1 MHPYTKEIGV
11 ICDRYVYW
19 SDGSFMDRDHLAGLN
34 MALRGKNNDRGK
46 KIPVRR
52 NVKSQRVKRKS
63 SRSANKELKQAY
75 AVYRI
80 KANEKDKYDIV
91 YLSPQQE
98 GQVYDY
104 DTSLR
109 THSSAYRQEPTNH
122 FSKKGLLRM
131 PRIKEYADI
140 ATLCI

>member
-1 MHPYTKEIGV
+1 MNT
-11 ICDRYVYW
+11 
-19 SDGSFMDRDHLAGLN
+19 
-34 MALRGKNNDRGK
+34 
-46 KIPVRR
+46 
-52 NVKSQRVKRKS
+52 KRKS

-91 YLSPQQE
+91 YLSPQQD

-104 DTSLR
+104 GTSLR
-109 THSSAYRQEPTNH
+109 THSSAYRQEPNNY
-122 FSKKGLLRM
+122 FSEKGLLRM

-140 ATLCI
+140 ATLSI